1 METTYLLPFGCCPVR
16 NNCLVFGMFFVLFR
30 PYYIFI
36 HLFIRIKRLI
46 ANFLAHK
53 FASTIFSHITPYVVK
68 FTGSTV
74 FSSVKAKN

>member
-1 METTYLLPFGCCPVR
+1 
-16 NNCLVFGMFFVLFR
+16 MFFVLFR
-30 PYYIFI
+30 PFYIFI

-74 FSSVKAKN
+74 FSSVKAKKLKIKKT